1 MRHARWF
8 YPGWICRF
16 YVADDVPQGVVS
28 RLRNHGAEVIQMGQY
43 QGHEARVWRFL
54 ATVDPEVDISICRD
68 TDSRFG
74 KHELMMVNE
83 WLASDK
89 KFHVMYRI
97 DWFYPILAGMWGVRG
112 TIPEFKEPLE
122 NFIQSQPTALN
133 RLDRHRDQRFIKAC
147 LYPMTKGD
155 VYVHEGTNPRNEK
168 RKRWFIGEQIQPLTE
183 KFIKVGRPRRMFMA
197 LSIYKNIPLYEYFLA
212 KFIGIIEDR
221 NLFRSSSIR
230 GDKTFHFNVKF
241 YVADNIRPDL
251 VERLR
256 RLGQVIMKPAKTVHK
271 DDPQYWKLSILAE
284 NNLALAMIIGFWE
297 LFFLARAARQ
307 GFRIKR
313 TLLNDKSTGIKSQF
327 RNVTPLGVCG
337 PDIPLAQIEDLVA
350 QRNPDAS
357 YQEFVCSTLYP
368 QLAPVIS
375 NFMLYAMPADV
386 GIFKGWSSM
395 LLPVIL
401 DYDAMNRIKTVL
413 RRVKQFLN
421 RLLRR

>member
-28 RLRNHGAEVIQMGQY
+28 QLRNHGAEVIQMGQY

-83 WLASDK
+83 WLASSK
-89 KFHVMYRI
+89 KFHVIRHP
-97 DWFYPILAGMWGVRG
+97 DWYLPILAGMWGVRG
-112 TIPEFKEPLE
+112 PIPDFKEPLE
-122 NFIQSQPTALN
+122 NFIQSHKPNLF
-133 RLDRHRDQRFIKAC
+133 DRHMDEKFLCDC
-147 LYPMTKGD
+147 LCPMIKGD
-155 VYVHEGTNPRNEK
+155 VIVHEDNPCKVKQRRWGT
-168 RKRWFIGEQIQPLTE
+168 GAQIRPLTDG
-183 KFIKVGRPRRMFMA
+183 FIEGGIAGLIRIGSPRRIFIA
-197 LSIYKNIPLYEYFLA
+197 CSIYKNIPLYEYFLA

-221 NLFRSSSIR
+221 NLFRSRNNR
-230 GDKTFHFNVKF
+230 GGKTFHFNVKF

-313 TLLNDKSTGIKSQF
+313 TLLNDKPTGIKSQF

-350 QRNPDAS
+350 QRNPDAN
-357 YQEFVCSTLYP
+357 YQEFVRSTLYP

-375 NFMLYAMPADV
+375 NFMLYATPADV
-386 GIFKGWSSM
+386 GIFKGWRSM
-395 LLPVIL
+395 LFPVIL
-401 DYDAMNRIKTVL
+401 DYDAMSRIKKIL
-413 RRVKQFLN
+413 K